1 MKSQHQIKIPSNN
14 LFLSLLASS
23 LFIQPLHAAEH
34 KNFLGIGFVKIEA
47 GCFQM
52 GLEQPLK
59 EAQASSKAEM
69 PSHKVCIDKVF
80 YLGET
85 EVTQKQWQALME
97 KNPSKF
103 KGDFKPV
110 EKVSWNDAQEFIKRL
125 NAKEGG
131 TNYRLPTEAEWEYAA
146 RAGSTTLY
154 SFGDS
159 ASTLGDYAWFGNK
172 GYGGDTHE
180 VGQKTA
186 NAWGLHDMHGNV
198 WEWVQDWYDPGYYSQ
213 SPNKNPEGA
222 STGQYRVYRGGSWV
236 GDAISLR
243 SSVRFSGLPMTRS
256 NDIGFRLLRQ
266 VD

>member
-1 MKSQHQIKIPSNN
+1 MKTHNKTKTPLNGM
-14 LFLSLLASS
+14 LLSLLAST
-23 LFIQPLHAAEH
+23 LFLQAAHAGEH
-34 KNFLGIGFVKIEA
+34 KNFSGINFIKIEP

-52 GLEQPLK
+52 GLDQTIEK
-59 EAQASSKAEM
+59 IQASSKAEM
-69 PSHKVCIDKVF
+69 PSHKVCITKPF

-85 EVTQKQWQALME
+85 EVTQKQWQELMD

-103 KGDFKPV
+103 KGHFKPV
-110 EKVSWNDAQEFIKRL
+110 EKVSWEDTQEFIKRL

-131 TNYRLPTEAEWEYAA
+131 NLYRLPSEAEWEYAA

-154 SFGDS
+154 SHGDS
-159 ASTLGDYAWFGNK
+159 TSSLGDYAWFGNK

-180 VGQKTA
+180 VAQKKA
-186 NAWGLHDMHGNV
+186 NDWGLYDMHGNV
-198 WEWVQDWYDPGYYSQ
+198 WEWVQDWYDPGYYSN
-213 SPNKNPEGA
+213 SPDKDPGGS

-243 SSVRFSGLPMTRS
+243 SSGRFSGLPMTRS

-266 VD
+266 VE